1 MKLFVLTGLLVLAAA
16 GCGSSSSGGN
26 STSSDVPACS
36 TVWVNG
42 KTLPSGYMGCTI
54 PSSSSEQILTSVPC
68 KAGGQISFLT
78 LGSLYYWVK
87 SPGGTI
93 SSFKS
98 AGDDPAYK
106 AAYNACSG

>member
-1 MKLFVLTGLLVLAAA
+1 
-16 GCGSSSSGGN
+16 
-26 STSSDVPACS
+26 
-36 TVWVNG
+36 
-42 KTLPSGYMGCTI
+42 
-54 PSSSSEQILTSVPC
+54 
-68 KAGGQISFLT
+68 
-78 LGSLYYWVK
+78 VK